1 MGSAGAVR
9 ESPDLVI
16 LDAFLTL
23 LTPTTLLVMVAAAI
37 YGLTVGAVPG
47 FTASMAVALV
57 VPVTYFLDPVPA
69 LAGVVTLAAM
79 AIFAGDIPGAL
90 LRIPGTPASAA
101 YVDEAYLMT
110 QRGESELA
118 LGTGLVCSAIGGIFG
133 ALVLIFAAPFLAEIA
148 LQFTSFEYFWLAC
161 LGLTAAVAVSS
172 GHPAKGAISL
182 FLGLAIAMVG
192 LDPVA
197 GLPRFTLGRSELIG
211 GLGFIPVL
219 IGLFAVSQILR
230 FALSPPAADRDMNKI
245 VNKVPQSLFNGVLRE
260 VRRLK
265 WPIARSS
272 GIGTVVGAI
281 PGAGA
286 DIAAYISYASAR
298 AISKRREVFG
308 TGSLDGIAPAT
319 AANNASIGGAL
330 VPATVFGIPGDSL
343 TAIVIGIL
351 YMKGLN
357 PGPMVFVLQAELIY
371 AVFLAY
377 LMANVLIIPLGFV
390 AIRFFRHILSVP
402 RTILMPLVLAAC
414 IVGSFA
420 VENTTFAVTTMLI
433 MGVVGFYMEENG
445 IPLAPAILGVVL
457 GPLIEEMFLTSLIKS
472 SGDLWAFLDRPL
484 ANILGVVVITIW
496 SLPVLLACK
505 RALVRRWSSQ

>member
-1 MGSAGAVR
+1 MV
-9 ESPDLVI
+9 V

-37 YGLTVGAVPG
+37 YGLTVGAIPG
-47 FTASMAVALV
+47 FTASMAMALV

-110 QRGESELA
+110 RRGESELA

-133 ALVLIFAAPFLAEIA
+133 ALVLISAAPFLAEIA

-161 LGLTAAVAVSS
+161 LGLTAAVVVSS

-182 FLGLAIAMVG
+182 FVGLAIAMVG

-197 GLPRFTLGRSELIG
+197 GLPRFTFGNSELMG

-230 FALSPPAADRDMNKI
+230 FALSPDADRDAQELVDKAPR
-245 VNKVPQSLFNGVLRE
+245 KRLLGGVLAE
-260 VRRLK
+260 IKRLK
-265 WPIARSS
+265 WPIARGC

-286 DIAAYISYASAR
+286 DIAAYISYASAKTM
-298 AISKRREVFG
+298 SKQREVFG

-319 AANNASIGGAL
+319 AANNASVGGAL

-343 TAIVIGIL
+343 TAIIIGIL

-357 PGPMVFVLQAELIY
+357 PGPMVFVLQSELIY

-377 LMANVLIIPLGFV
+377 LVANIMIIPLGFL
-390 AIRFFRHILSVP
+390 AIRFFRQILSVP

-420 VENTTFAVTTMLI
+420 VENTTFAVTTMLF
-433 MGVVGFYMEENG
+433 MGVVGFYMEENN
-445 IPLAPAILGVVL
+445 ISLAPAILGVVL
-457 GPLIEEMFLTSLIKS
+457 GPLMEEMFLTSLIKS
-472 SGDLWAFLDRPL
+472 SGDLWAFFDRPV
-484 ANILGVVVITIW
+484 ANVLGVVVIIIW
-496 SLPVLLACK
+496 SLPLLLAAK
-505 RALVRRWSSQ
+505 RLLVRQWSN

>member
-1 MGSAGAVR
+1 MIY
-9 ESPDLVI
+9 E
-16 LDAFLTL
+16 AFLSL
-23 LTPTTLLVMVAAAI
+23 LTPTTLLVMLGSAI
-37 YGLTVGAVPG
+37 YGLTVGAIPG

-69 LAGVVTLAAM
+69 LAGIVTLSAM

-110 QRGESELA
+110 QRGESEMA
-118 LGTGLVCSAIGGIFG
+118 LGMGLVCSSVGGIFG
-133 ALVLIFAAPFLAEIA
+133 ALVLIFAAPSMAKIA

-172 GHPAKGAISL
+172 GDPTKGAISL
-182 FLGLAIAMVG
+182 LLGLAIAMVG

-197 GLPRFTLGRSELIG
+197 GLPRFTFGHSELIG

-219 IGLFAVSQILR
+219 IGLFAVSQIFR
-230 FALSPPAADRDMNKI
+230 FAMKPGTEQAMAKMINKTSYF
-245 VNKVPQSLFNGVLRE
+245 SLFRGIMAE

-265 WPIARSS
+265 WPIARGS

-286 DIAAYISYASAR
+286 DIAAYISYASAK
-298 AISKRREVFG
+298 ATSKRREVFG

-357 PGPMVFVLQAELIY
+357 PGPMVFVLKPELIY
-371 AVFLAY
+371 AVFIAFLI
-377 LMANVLIIPLGFV
+377 ANIMIVPLGFL

-433 MGVVGFYMEENG
+433 MGLIGFYMEENK

-457 GPLIEEMFLTSLIKS
+457 GPLLEEMFLTSLIKS
-472 SGDLWAFLDRPL
+472 SGDLWVFFDRPL
-484 ANILGVVVITIW
+484 SKVLGIIVITIW
-496 SLPVLLACK
+496 LFPVFLACK
-505 RALVRRWSSQ
+505 RRIIYHWSN

>member
-1 MGSAGAVR
+1 MGSDGTLC
-9 ESPDLVI
+9 EGPDLVI
-16 LDAFLTL
+16 LDAFMSL
-23 LTPTTLLVMVAAAI
+23 LTPMTLLVMLASAI
-37 YGLTVGAVPG
+37 YGLSVGAIPG

-57 VPVTYFLDPVPA
+57 VPVSYFLDPIPA

-101 YVDEAYLMT
+101 YVDESYLMT
-110 QRGESELA
+110 QRGEAELA
-118 LGTGLVCSAIGGIFG
+118 LGTGLICSAIGGVFG
-133 ALVLIFAAPFLAEIA
+133 ALVLIIAAPSLAEIA

-161 LGLTAAVAVSS
+161 LGLTAAIGVSV

-182 FLGLAIAMVG
+182 FLGLAIAMIG

-197 GLPRFTLGRSELIG
+197 GLPRFTFGRPELVG

-230 FALSPPAADRDMNKI
+230 FSLSPDVDNNLHKSAQRAP
-245 VNKVPQSLFNGVLRE
+245 VTGLLSGVLSH

-265 WPIARSS
+265 WSIMRGC

-286 DIAAYISYASAR
+286 DIAAYISYASAK
-298 AISKRREVFG
+298 ALSKQRDVFG
-308 TGSLDGIAPAT
+308 TGTLDGIAPAT
-319 AANNASIGGAL
+319 AANNASVGGAL

-357 PGPMVFVLQAELIY
+357 PGPMVFLLKADLIY
-371 AVFLAY
+371 AVFIAFLI
-377 LMANVLIIPLGFV
+377 ANIMIIPLGFL
-390 AIRFFRHILSVP
+390 AIRLFRHIVSIP
-402 RTILMPLVLAAC
+402 RTVLMPLVLAAC

-420 VENTTFAVTTMLI
+420 VENTTFAVTTMLV

-457 GPLIEEMFLTSLIKS
+457 GPLLEEMFLTSLIKS
-472 SGDLWAFLDRPL
+472 SGSLSAFFERPL
-484 ANILGVVVITIW
+484 AGAIGAVVIALW
-496 SLPVLLACK
+496 LLPVLLAG
-505 RALVRRWSSQ
+505 RRFVIRYWSKS

>member
-1 MGSAGAVR
+1 MS
-9 ESPDLVI
+9 
-16 LDAFLTL
+16 L
-23 LTPTTLLVMVAAAI
+23 LTPTVLLVMLASGI
-37 YGLTVGAVPG
+37 YGLTVGAIPG

-101 YVDEAYLMT
+101 YVDESYLMT
-110 QRGESELA
+110 QRGESDMA
-118 LGTGLVCSAIGGIFG
+118 LGIGLVCSAIGGIFG
-133 ALVLIFAAPFLAEIA
+133 AIVLIVAAPSLAKVA

-161 LGLTAAVAVSS
+161 LGLTAAVVVSPGNAV
-172 GHPAKGAISL
+172 KGAISL
-182 FLGLAIAMVG
+182 LIGLCIAMVG

-197 GLPRFTLGRSELIG
+197 GQPRFTFGSTELVG

-230 FALSPPAADRDMNKI
+230 FALFPDTTAQLSQSS
-245 VNKVPQSLFNGVLRE
+245 VPQNRRGLMRRLLTE
-260 VRRLK
+260 LRRLK
-265 WPIARSS
+265 WAIARSC

-286 DIAAYISYASAR
+286 DIAAYVSYASAKSLTR
-298 AISKRREVFG
+298 TPEKFG
-308 TGSLDGIAPAT
+308 TGTVDGIAPAT

-343 TAIVIGIL
+343 TAIIIGIL

-357 PGPMVFVLQAELIY
+357 PGPMVFVMKAELIY
-371 AVFLAY
+371 AVFFAY
-377 LMANVLIIPLGFV
+377 LLANVLLVPLGFL
-390 AIRFFRHILSVP
+390 AIRFFRQILQVR
-402 RTILMPLVLAAC
+402 RTLLMPLVLAAC

-420 VENTTFAVTTMLI
+420 VGNSSFAVTTMLV
-433 MGVVGFYMEENG
+433 MGIVGFYMEENA

-457 GPLIEEMFLTSLIKS
+457 GPMVEEMFLTSLIKS
-472 SGDLWAFLDRPL
+472 SGDYLAFFDRLL
-484 ANILGVVVITIW
+484 ARILGIVVIVIW
-496 SLPVLLACK
+496 LLPVLRLGK
-505 RALVRRWSSQ
+505 KHLVRQRSDG